1 MAKNVV
7 IFSDG
12 TGQAG
17 GVRPDQRLSNVYK
30 IFRAARV
37 GPDSPIDPREQ
48 VAFYDPGLGTDEDCT
63 ALTRAWRFV
72 SKTLSAATGRGITR
86 NVTDCYEA
94 ILNLYEP
101 GDRIFLFGFSRGA
114 YTARCVAG
122 VIRLCGVPTR
132 GRDGK
137 ELPRFRSETRAIA
150 DEAVRHVYEHGA
162 GRDRDKFR
170 PEREWK
176 AQQFRRRYGSEG
188 TEGSNA
194 CPHFIGVFDTVAS
207 LGARGIVR
215 FAIFAGLIL
224 GAMLGALLLAML
236 LDFAAAN
243 ARVAD
248 VWPGS
253 GEFRPFGWVPELST
267 PLVLG
272 LLLLALALVVLWKT
286 FTSSFKYVRG
296 YPGGFRWHFAKWKMD
311 NYDSALAP
319 DVGYARHAL
328 AIDETREHFPRVKWG
343 QPRGS
348 PPAPTKPGEVDRF
361 VQLWFAGN
369 HSDIGGSYPE
379 NESRLSDVALQWM
392 VGEARSVPGPLL
404 VDMAKL
410 AAFPDSGA
418 MQHCE
423 IEQMRDAKPGWWPSF
438 LWQSWPEKIRAIPP
452 EAPVHPTVIERLRLT
467 SVSKCG
473 RSQQYRPA
481 NLGEH
486 KQCAAY
492 YAEPRPTA

>member
-37 GPDSPIDPREQ
+37 GPDNSITPGEQ

-72 SKTLSAATGRGITR
+72 SKLLSAATGRGITR
-86 NVTDCYEA
+86 NITDCYEA

-122 VIRLCGVPTR
+122 VLRLCGIPTR
-132 GRDGK
+132 GADGK

-176 AQQFRRRYGSEG
+176 AQQFRRKYGSEG
-188 TEGSNA
+188 VEGSNA

-215 FAIFAGLIL
+215 FAIIAGL
-224 GAMLGALLLAML
+224 AVGALLSALLVAML
-236 LDFAAAN
+236 LDFVAAG
-243 ARVAD
+243 ARAFD
-248 VWPGS
+248 IQPGA
-253 GEFRPFGWVPELST
+253 GEFRPFAWVPDLST
-267 PLVLG
+267 AAVFGTLVAAIV
-272 LLLLALALVVLWKT
+272 LAVIWKT
-286 FTSSFKYVRG
+286 LSSSFKYVSG
-296 YPGGFRWHFAKWKMD
+296 YPEKPSFRWHFAKWRMG

-319 DVGYARHAL
+319 DVHYARHAL
-328 AIDETREHFPRVKWG
+328 ALDESREHFPRVKWG
-343 QPRGS
+343 QPRGD
-348 PPAPTKPGEVDRF
+348 PPKPTAPGEVDRF
-361 VQLWFAGN
+361 VQMWFAGN

-379 NESRLSDVALQWM
+379 NESRLSDVALEWM
-392 VGEARSVPGPLL
+392 VREARSVPGPLL
-404 VDMAKL
+404 VDESKL
-410 AAFPDSGA
+410 ATFPDAAA

-423 IEQMRDAKPGWWPSF
+423 IEQMRDSKPAWLPAF
-438 LWQSWPEKIRAIPP
+438 LWQSWPEKIRDVPDG
-452 EAPVHPTVIERLRLT
+452 APVHPTVVKRFELAAIR
-467 SVSKCG
+467 KCG
-473 RSQQYRPA
+473 RSQPYRPP
-481 NLGEH
+481 NLRDDPRFST
-486 KQCAAY
+486 Y
-492 YAEPRPTA
+492 YR